1 MAVIAVWQCD
11 RDGSMFQDKKAAE
24 EYDKMLELA
33 ENISLLVERAAP
45 DVTPEQGESIGLFFA
60 KHRELLAKA
69 CKGKPEVLTEEIL
82 QNNANELASDAVD
95 EDTTEGKEAENVTR
109 LSAKKA

>member
-33 ENISLLVERAAP
+33 ENISFLLERAVPGLEA
-45 DVTPEQGESIGLFFA
+45 DKSEAIGLYLA
-60 KHRELLAKA
+60 KHREVLAKA
-69 CKGKPEVLTEEIL
+69 CKGKPELLSEDLDELDDESTESGETKVTPIKA
-82 QNNANELASDAVD
+82 NA
-95 EDTTEGKEAENVTR
+95 
-109 LSAKKA
+109 